1 VGVPTAPRIARHT
14 IALRHGSGPV
24 RAFRIAYASDF
35 HAGPTTHPTLLA
47 AACAALREAQP
58 DLLLL
63 GGDFVECD
71 GAAIDG
77 LAPLL
82 GGVPAPLGTFAVL
95 GNHDWWT
102 APQRVFDAL
111 TAGGIAVLINR
122 NVRLP
127 PPLEQVW
134 MCGLDD
140 HTAGKPDAERTM
152 DGAEGTRIVLMHSP
166 SGLLDLADRRF
177 DLALCGHTH
186 GGQMALP
193 GGTPIVTSGGSLSR
207 KYSRGRYDLASGGKL
222 IVSVGLGCSLLPLR
236 TFADPEIVVCD
247 VTAEP

>member
-1 VGVPTAPRIARHT
+1 
-14 IALRHGSGPV
+14 
-24 RAFRIAYASDF
+24 
-35 HAGPTTHPTLLA
+35 
-47 AACAALREAQP
+47 
-58 DLLLL
+58 
-63 GGDFVECD
+63 
-71 GAAIDG
+71 
-77 LAPLL
+77 
-82 GGVPAPLGTFAVL
+82 
-95 GNHDWWT
+95 
-102 APQRVFDAL
+102 
-111 TAGGIAVLINR
+111 
-122 NVRLP
+122 
-127 PPLEQVW
+127 
-134 MCGLDD
+134 
-140 HTAGKPDAERTM
+140 
-152 DGAEGTRIVLMHSP
+152 MHSP